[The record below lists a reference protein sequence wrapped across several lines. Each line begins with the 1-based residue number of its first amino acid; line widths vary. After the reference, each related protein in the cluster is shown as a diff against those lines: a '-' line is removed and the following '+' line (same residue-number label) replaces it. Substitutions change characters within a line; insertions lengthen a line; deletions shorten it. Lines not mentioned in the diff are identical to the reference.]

1 MLFWWKFHQYQ
12 EDPCLIDHTHTH
24 PTDTYTQTLFSEYS
38 VSFLD
43 TEIEAQTGEVICLE
57 LYNKLVAFIDDRS
70 SSISRDTV

>member
-1 MLFWWKFHQYQ
+1 MVEVSPIPRRFLLNRSH
-12 EDPCLIDHTHTH
+12 PHP

-38 VSFLD
+38 VSLLD

-57 LYNKLVAFIDDRS
+57 LYNKLVAFIDDHS